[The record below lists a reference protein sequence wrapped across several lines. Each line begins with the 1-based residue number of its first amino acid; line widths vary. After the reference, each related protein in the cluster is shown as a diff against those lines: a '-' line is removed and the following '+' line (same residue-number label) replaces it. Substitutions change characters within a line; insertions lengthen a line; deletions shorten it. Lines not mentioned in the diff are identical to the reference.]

1 MGFLDRRM
9 NVLGATAADAIDE
22 VGVVVAG
29 ASAVRAGF
37 DLIGDPRFVGV
48 VAVDGQ
54 VTVGAVENVADG
66 VSLGVLRP
74 EGLLLAGG
82 LFVGRGRESRGRHAA
97 GSVRAGADFRFVIG

>member
-1 MGFLDRRM
+1 MHQRGRDVGFLDRRM
-9 NVLGATAADAIDE
+9 DVLGATAADAIDE

-54 VTVGAVENVADG
+54 VAVGAVEDVADG

-82 LFVGRGRESRGRHAA
+82 LFFFGGGG
-97 GSVRAGADFRFVIG
+97 GSLARAGR